1 MVIMSLIQMHLQ
13 DLKLMVGRV
22 ADVATLFDEDG
33 ILVRFMNGQ
42 LEGNGIRDSASAG
55 NLISQVRN
63 RPTCWSSAH
72 HLHE

>member
-1 MVIMSLIQMHLQ
+1 
-13 DLKLMVGRV
+13 MVGRV
-22 ADVATLFDEDG
+22 ADVSTLFDEDG

-63 RPTCWSSAH
+63 RPSCCSFAQH
-72 HLHE
+72 VPEEHCLHIQR